1 MQPMKK
7 LILVAFLLLQSAAG
21 GAASAGD
28 AAGRSAPSAAQD
40 HARIRNTVTQF
51 VEQQTAALPGK
62 ATYQIDEIDRRIA
75 LPPCANF
82 EAFLPPGSQ
91 LIGKTSVGV
100 RCAPSSRQEETQE
113 KNQEKN
119 MAGQTRTNDSRTNG
133 WSIFVPVQIRVSLN
147 LLTSAR
153 QLPPGHTLQEHDL
166 ASQTT
171 EASRTEGFTDPQQ
184 VLGKVLRYGISAG
197 QVLRE
202 DMLRQPYSVKQG
214 QVVQI
219 AVQGNGF
226 SIRSE
231 GVALNNAGEGQ
242 AVQIRVSSG
251 RVVSGVARAGGLVE
265 IAP

>member
-21 GAASAGD
+21 GVASAGD
-28 AAGRSAPSAAQD
+28 TAGRSAPSAAQD
-40 HARIRNTVTQF
+40 HAQIRNTVTQF
-51 VEQQTAALPGK
+51 VEQQIAALPGK

-75 LPPCANF
+75 LPLCANF

-100 RCAPSSRQEETQE
+100 RCASQSRQEE
-113 KNQEKN
+113 NQGKVTT
-119 MAGQTRTNDSRTNG
+119 GQTRTNG

-153 QLPPGHTLQEHDL
+153 QLPPGHTLQEQDL
-166 ASQTT
+166 ASQAT
-171 EASRTEGFTDPQQ
+171 EASRMEGFTDPQQ

-251 RVVSGVARAGGLVE
+251 RVVSGVARAGGVVE

>member
-21 GAASAGD
+21 GAAFAGD

-40 HARIRNTVTQF
+40 HAQIRNTVTQF

-62 ATYQIDEIDRRIA
+62 ATYQIDETDRRIA

-100 RCAPSSRQEETQE
+100 RCASSPRQEETQE
-113 KNQEKN
+113 KNKV
-119 MAGQTRTNDSRTNG
+119 GQTRTNG

-147 LLTSAR
+147 LMTSAR
-153 QLPPGHTLQEHDL
+153 QLPPGHTLQEQDL
-166 ASQTT
+166 ASQAT
-171 EASRTEGFTDPQQ
+171 EASRIEGFTDPQQ

-214 QVVQI
+214 QIVQL

-251 RVVSGVARAGGLVE
+251 RVVSGVARAGGMVE